1 MKKKL
6 VSLVILIYLV
16 TVANASER
24 MHKIVFQVSTN
35 DPLTQKIALNNA
47 QNAQKA
53 YGKKN
58 VKIEIVGYG
67 PGLSL
72 LMVKNEYAQ
81 RVKKLIKN
89 GIRFSACM
97 NSIKAFKKKHGKY
110 PKLIEGVVKVKSGVM
125 RLNDLQ
131 EQGYSYIRP

>member
-1 MKKKL
+1 MKKLL
-6 VSLVILIYLV
+6 VSFVALMSLA
-16 TVANASER
+16 TVANASEK
-24 MHKIVFQVSTN
+24 MHKIAFQVSTN

-72 LMVKNEYAQ
+72 LMSKNEYAQ

-97 NSIKAFKKKHGKY
+97 NSINAFKKNHGKY
-110 PKLIEGVVKVKSGVM
+110 PNLTEGVVKVKSGVM